1 MLDLLKADSLPSEPP
16 KKPSWM
22 ILHCKPRASNCLHT
36 LCKTLLTSVLLWNS
50 GHEFLKKF
58 VACKLKLKK
67 KKTFWFEGLTDSYS
81 VKKKRGGGGE
91 SWMNAELK
99 EVKIL
104 YMPCP
109 LPQITA
115 SCKWC
120 MKWQSQP
127 NAQEEYKYCSEI
139 TTVRYYL
146 LEFSA

>member
-22 ILHCKPRASNCLHT
+22 ILHCKQWASNCLHT

-58 VACKLKLKK
+58 MACKLKLKK
-67 KKTFWFEGLTDSYS
+67 KIFLISRADRFLLS
-81 VKKKRGGGGE
+81 KKKRGGDE

-115 SCKWC
+115 ASCKWC
-120 MKWQSQP
+120 MKWQSLP